1 MNKPTKAIAA
11 LCLLNS
17 ASVHALGVGEIK
29 THSALNQLLNAQIP
43 LVGSKKEDP
52 SNIRISIASREAF
65 AKAGIDR
72 PHYLT
77 ELKFTPTLAKNGEIT
92 VDVSSSSTIKE
103 PFINFILDVEWPQGR
118 TLKEFTILLDPPVT
132 MSDVRTT
139 PIALAETPTIT
150 APTSQ
155 AVSQPIT
162 PATTASTSQY
172 GATKSSDTIW
182 SIAKKLMN
190 NNHTAT
196 HQQMM
201 LALYDNNPEAFYKNN
216 INALKKGAILQI
228 PSNEQINSRTV
239 AQANNEYNE
248 QQALWSSFTKT
259 ASTPTAVAKA
269 NDKLQPIKSE
279 SNLKKKLENNK
290 QEAKLT
296 LLTPEQESTSEVAVE
311 GNTAETP
318 TGSTNPINQA
328 NIAIEMAATLEEENK
343 EVKSRLNDLELQVN
357 KLQRLL
363 TLKDEQLAQLQSQP
377 STVEPAPAA
386 KNQAIN
392 TKEPISEEGSDYNL
406 ALYGGGL
413 IIALLALFLARRK
426 KETSNPKDADTFNE
440 TPPFTE
446 TAAEESISSTTSL
459 EEEPL
464 LSEFTPSEFNANQHT
479 QEADPLTECDVYIAY
494 GRFQQAED
502 LITNALKDD
511 PDNLSYKLKLLDIYF
526 SSANSDAFEE
536 LASSLS
542 ALKESDPDTWNNIS
556 DMGVEINPDSKLFLP
571 PLNEEIETPSI
582 SATEQKSAS
591 ANEIEY
597 HEEPQAAEEPVNEEI
612 EIPSI
617 SAAEQQGAS
626 ANEIEYHEH
635 EKPQAAEE
643 PVNETTNSEFEF
655 DFDLIK
661 NEPTLE
667 EPADTH
673 EHEADPHEDMELTLD
688 EIEIDAPP
696 SNSSSDNFDAQFALA
711 QASIEM
717 EDTESAHHTLS
728 EILAS

>member
-103 PFINFILDVEWPQGR
+103 PFVNFILEVEWPQGR

-132 MSDVRTT
+132 MSGVRTT
-139 PIALAETPTIT
+139 PIALPETPAIT
-150 APTSQ
+150 ATAPQ
-155 AVSQPIT
+155 AVSQLIS
-162 PATTASTSQY
+162 PATTASSSQY
-172 GATKSSDTIW
+172 GATKSSDTVW

-228 PSNEQINSRTV
+228 PSQQQLDSRTV

-259 ASTPTAVAKA
+259 ASTPTAVAQV
-269 NDKLQPIKSE
+269 NDKLQPTQTTGS
-279 SNLKKKLENNK
+279 LKKKHENNE

-296 LLTPEQESTSEVAVE
+296 LLTPEQESNPEISAE
-311 GNTAETP
+311 GNTAITP
-318 TGSTNPINQA
+318 ASTTNFINQA

-343 EVKSRLNDLELQVN
+343 EVKSRLNDLESQVN
-357 KLQRLL
+357 KLQRLI

-377 STVEPAPAA
+377 VVAIPAPVSSPQSTENTAA
-386 KNQAIN
+386 VDEADNAN
-392 TKEPISEEGSDYNL
+392 NL
-406 ALYGGGL
+406 PLYGGAL
-413 IIALLALFLARRK
+413 VIALLALFLIRRK
-426 KETSNPKDADTFNE
+426 KETSNSKDDELFNE
-440 TPPFTE
+440 AP
-446 TAAEESISSTTSL
+446 ASAESIPKESISSTNTASPII
-459 EEEPL
+459 EEPL
-464 LSEFTPSEFNANQHT
+464 LSEFTPSEFNTSEQS

-502 LITNALKDD
+502 LITNALKND

-542 ALKESDPDTWNNIS
+542 TLKESDPDTWNNIA
-556 DMGVEINPDSKLFLP
+556 DMGVEINPDSTLFLS
-571 PLNEEIETPSI
+571 PLNEEIEIPSTP
-582 SATEQKSAS
+582 EQLSPS
-591 ANEIEY
+591 DNEIEY
-597 HEEPQAAEEPVNEEI
+597 HEEPQPVDE
-612 EIPSI
+612 
-617 SAAEQQGAS
+617 SASDDA
-626 ANEIEYHEH
+626 
-635 EKPQAAEE
+635 
-643 PVNETTNSEFEF
+643 NSEFEF

-661 NEPTLE
+661 NDQIVKEQSDTPEDTNLSLE
-667 EPADTH
+667 ET
-673 EHEADPHEDMELTLD
+673 ELSLEDMELSLD
-688 EIEIDAPP
+688 EFDTTPNESTI
-696 SNSSSDNFDAQFALA
+696 DNFDAQFALA

-717 EDTESAHHTLS
+717 EDTESAQHVLN
-728 EILAS
+728 EILESSNNDEEKQRAQDMLDKL

>member
-92 VDVSSSSTIKE
+92 VDVSSSATIKE
-103 PFINFILDVEWPQGR
+103 PFVNFILEVEWPQGR

-139 PIALAETPTIT
+139 PIAVPETPAIT
-150 APTSQ
+150 ATTSQ

-162 PATTASTSQY
+162 PATTVSTSQY

-182 SIAKKLMN
+182 SIAKKLMSN
-190 NNHTAT
+190 NQTAT

-201 LALYDNNPEAFYKNN
+201 LALYDNNPEAFYKKN

-228 PSNEQINSRTV
+228 PSKQQLDSRTA
-239 AQANNEYNE
+239 AQALNEYNE
-248 QQALWSSFTKT
+248 QHALWSLFTKT
-259 ASTPTAVAKA
+259 ANPPIAIAKA
-269 NDKLQPIKSE
+269 NEKARPAATE
-279 SNLKKKLENNK
+279 PGLKKKLKNREV
-290 QEAKLT
+290 EAKLT
-296 LLTPEQESTSEVAVE
+296 LLTPTQESTPEAPVE
-311 GNTAETP
+311 DNTAETP

-343 EVKSRLNDLELQVN
+343 DVKSRLNDLESQVD

-363 TLKDEQLAQLQSQP
+363 ALKDEQLAQLQSQP
-377 STVEPAPAA
+377 STVEPVPVV
-386 KNQAIN
+386 KTQPTDTTESI
-392 TKEPISEEGSDYNL
+392 TEEENDYHL

-413 IIALLALFLARRK
+413 VIALLALFLARRK
-426 KETSNPKDADTFNE
+426 KESSNPQDPAVFDE
-440 TPPFTE
+440 TPPS
-446 TAAEESISSTTSL
+446 TATNIAEENINLTNTL

-502 LITNALKDD
+502 LITNALKDE

-536 LASSLS
+536 LANSLS
-542 ALKESDPDTWNNIS
+542 ALKESDPDIWNNIS
-556 DMGVEINPDSKLFLP
+556 DMGVEINPDSKLFLS
-571 PLNEEIETPSI
+571 PLNEEIQVPTI
-582 SATEQKSAS
+582 SAPEQQSAS
-591 ANEIEY
+591 ENEIEY
-597 HEEPQAAEEPVNEEI
+597 PDEPQAAEEP
-612 EIPSI
+612 
-617 SAAEQQGAS
+617 
-626 ANEIEYHEH
+626 ANE
-635 EKPQAAEE
+635 A
-643 PVNETTNSEFEF
+643 TNSEFEF

-661 NEPTLE
+661 NEPTIKE
-667 EPADTH
+667 QADTH
-673 EHEADPHEDMELTLD
+673 EDIELTLN

-696 SNSSSDNFDAQFALA
+696 ADSSIENFDAQFALA

-717 EDTESAHHTLS
+717 EDTESAHHVLN
-728 EILAS
+728 EILASSNNDEEKQRAQDMLNRL